1 MTNTKLFLLIGT
13 SLSFLPQT
21 LNAQCVSPI
30 QDCYALGYTQTSCP
44 NGKGVKCPF
53 GSGWYCGGTAAQDCI
68 KLGYDK
74 DCTGTEESGN
84 GETCNGKYQSC
95 NCATNYTWNGS
106 SCTLS
111 CSSSYKYTCT
121 GTGYNGGK
129 GTACGGKYTS
139 CTCSNGYEWKSGK
152 CQQKA
157 PDYSLCKIG
166 TLFYSD
172 ETCSDDKLSNKT
184 LLGVVVYEKTDSEN
198 GWVMTINPIAT
209 NIAWSTEYTT
219 TGVTDKTA
227 GASCTNT
234 ATLAAKGNKYP
245 AATKA
250 DNYNFGGKKWC
261 LPSYDVLNK
270 INNAIN
276 LTKVNTGITT
286 AGGKPLGKGAYTA
299 GSYSEKIWLSC
310 EHYSNNA
317 WNFFNTENDFFGI
330 TSDDKSDASATN
342 TVRPVFA
349 F

>member
-1 MTNTKLFLLIGT
+1 MKNIKILLLGT
-13 SLSFLPQT
+13 SLSFLPT
-21 LNAQCVSPI
+21 LVYSQCVPV
-30 QDCYALGYTQTSCP
+30 QDCAALGYTETGCP
-44 NGKGVKCPF
+44 GNGVKCPF
-53 GSGWYCGGTAAQDCI
+53 GNGWFCGGDEASICAENGFKYTCSGT
-68 KLGYDK
+68 GY
-74 DCTGTEESGN
+74 SG
-84 GETCNGKYQSC
+84 GSGQPCGGKYKTC

-139 CTCSNGYEWKSGK
+139 CTCSNSYEWKSGK

-250 DNYNFGGKKWC
+250 GNYKFGGKKWC
-261 LPSYDVLNK
+261 LPSYDILKNMTNSTNFTK
-270 INNAIN
+270 IN
-276 LTKVNTGITT
+276 TGMIT
-286 AGGKPLGKGAYTA
+286 AGGSILGNISGNYVWIWSSSEISESSAGALFVSSSGETRISGYD
-299 GSYSEKIWLSC
+299 K
-310 EHYSNNA
+310 
-317 WNFFNTENDFFGI
+317 TE
-330 TSDDKSDASATN
+330 TLTTKST
-342 TVRPVFA
+342 RPVFA